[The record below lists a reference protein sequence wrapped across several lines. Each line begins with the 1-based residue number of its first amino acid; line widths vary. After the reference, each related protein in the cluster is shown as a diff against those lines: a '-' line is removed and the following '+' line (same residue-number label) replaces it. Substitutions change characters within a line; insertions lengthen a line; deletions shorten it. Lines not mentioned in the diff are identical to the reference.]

1 MKRAGAYD
9 DVKKVIESKRVK
21 AGKGKLRNKRYAQRK
36 GPLFIYSNEN
46 VKLVQA
52 VRNIPGVDI
61 ANVNRLNLLQLAPG
75 GHIGRFI
82 IWTASAFRSLDRIFG
97 TYRYGAIEK

>member
-9 DVKKVIESKRVK
+9 DVKKVVETRKIK
-21 AGKGKLRNKRYAQRK
+21 AGKGKLRNKRYQERK

-46 VKLVQA
+46 VKLVKA
-52 VRNIPGVDI
+52 VRNIPGVEI

-82 IWTASAFRSLDRIFG
+82 IWTASAFRSLDKIFG
-97 TYRYGAIEK
+97 TYRYGSI